1 VQSSRSRADAEAAER
16 RFIFEGLFLIQIR
29 AMRERSRLKQRS
41 APAIPLNVELMK
53 EFVSS
58 LPFSLTDGQRR
69 SLYEIGRDMAQPRP
83 MNRLME
89 GDVGSGK
96 TVVAAAASLLAVRA
110 GFREWGE
117 NPQLNAPRR
126 RIHIPTG
133 VRVSVHQG
141 GVPAAGATGLMTH
154 CEWVKPMAQE
164 QVYSRLNH
172 PVIVLYDSAEGELK
186 GVIIGEITCSEL
198 PNNIAVTGLRTA
210 ATSAVGTDLL
220 ARLEAR
226 SLGLFGAAG
235 QAKNH
240 LLALMQVRKLKDVKV
255 YSRNPQNRKKFAD
268 EIGPITNLNIAPVS
282 SAEEAV
288 RGADIIL
295 AATNSSVPV
304 FDGNWLQ
311 PGQHVT
317 TIVGSNAGLVKGG
330 FTAAKRREIDDA
342 TLARSHVRGIVSIQQ
357 AIQDEQADI
366 FDPVQRGVIKWE
378 HLIEIGDILAGKKE
392 GRTKADQITFYKNN
406 AGQGV
411 ADVAL
416 GALVLEKAKKKQ
428 VGQALEI

>member
-1 VQSSRSRADAEAAER
+1 
-16 RFIFEGLFLIQIR
+16 
-29 AMRERSRLKQRS
+29 MKPRLVH
-41 APAIPLNVELMK
+41 PE
-53 EFVSS
+53 
-58 LPFSLTDGQRR
+58 
-69 SLYEIGRDMAQPRP
+69 EIKGIVTMAQAV
-83 MNRLME
+83 E
-89 GDVGSGK
+89 
-96 TVVAAAASLLAVRA
+96 AVRT

-117 NPQLNAPRR
+117 NPRLNAPRR

-164 QVYSRLNH
+164 QVYPRLNH
-172 PVIVLYDSAEGELK
+172 PVIVLYDAAEGELK
-186 GVIIGEITCSEL
+186 GIIIGEITCAEL

-220 ARLEAR
+220 ARPDA
-226 SLGLFGAAG
+226 SSVGIFGAAG

-240 LLALMQVRKLKDVKV
+240 LLALVQVRKLKTVKV
-255 YSRNPQNRKKFAD
+255 YSRRAQNREAFA
-268 EIGPITNLNIAPVS
+268 EEMASVTNLNVTPVA
-282 SAEEAV
+282 SAQEAV
-288 RGADIIL
+288 RGVDIIL

-304 FDGNWLQ
+304 FDGSWLE

-317 TIVGSNAGLVKGG
+317 TIVGSNVGLVTGG

-342 TLARSHVRGIVSIQQ
+342 TLARSHVHGIVSIQQ

-366 FDPVQRGVIKWE
+366 YDPVQRGVLKWE
-378 HLIEIGDILAGKKE
+378 QLIEIGDILAGNKE

-416 GALVLEKAKKKQ
+416 GALVLQQVEKKGGGQ
-428 VGQALEI
+428 VLNV